1 MQIKLCF
8 NVILFLGNISI
19 LLFSLY
25 STFTKPLD
33 IIKIRKPQK
42 KLKTFSFYFSPS
54 LLFIFDLLKKLKLR
68 TIEICE
74 KFKRKILK
82 NKNVVFIFCDNSVTK
97 YELLV
102 DHQHLSPML
111 CMWNLFE
118 CFVLFFSLRKK

>member
-8 NVILFLGNISI
+8 NVILFLGNILI

-33 IIKIRKPQK
+33 IIKIRKTTK

-82 NKNVVFIFCDNSVTK
+82 NKNVVFIFCDNSVTI
-97 YELLV
+97 YDLLV